1 MLGNIFAYRQHGAV
15 NNKLAFKMQ
24 WRSPTSSD
32 SPTLGHWG
40 LEVRLVSP
48 SRSCRRRRAINQEPG

>member
-1 MLGNIFAYRQHGAV
+1 MLGNIFAYRQLGAV

-32 SPTLGHWG
+32 SPGSWALGSWG
-40 LEVRLVSP
+40 PAR
-48 SRSCRRRRAINQEPG
+48 